1 MLVALRLVEHRTF
14 RFTLYR
20 VTSVLIGRW
29 QMRSSLKDQLSL
41 EDLRKEFEK
50 FADSKIARELPDF
63 YKACLDRE
71 EIEDFFERQAA
82 TTAIIDRWDYEMG
95 TPEWYPRVS
104 TMFWRGIDS
113 VKFYLGLF
121 STPVS
126 RLRQAINDYALPLV

>member
-1 MLVALRLVEHRTF
+1 MENEVDQSNQYLT
-14 RFTLYR
+14 TGS
-20 VTSVLIGRW
+20 TNQIIRW

-82 TTAIIDRWDYEMG
+82 TTAIIDRWDNELSCSLTIWG
-95 TPEWYPRVS
+95 HR
-104 TMFWRGIDS
+104 RGIPR
-113 VKFYLGLF
+113 FPQCCGAEL
-121 STPVS
+121 
-126 RLRQAINDYALPLV
+126 LRIV